1 MNLSVRARLT
11 GLVAL
16 VALLIGVV
24 AATLGVDQVEEELIA
39 DELDASANEQLGVV
53 AELVEFGGQVAVL
66 EGELDG
72 EDGELVLGEGEVIFV
87 DDFSI
92 QIELENLS
100 QALGELVG
108 TDALA
113 QLLDAADYESGESV
127 EILTYFGQ
135 VVRFDPDALTLEG
148 PEPLDETERPV
159 IPQSG
164 VDELLFLTTDID
176 VDDVFEIGLDEDE
189 LDEDELDQDFVEQT
203 GGASELVFGTRE
215 VDGTDYVVFADVSDI
230 SRGLGSIRSIVWLS
244 VPVLMVLGG
253 LLAWLLTGRAL
264 RPVHSITSQ
273 VGAISSG
280 SLDQRV
286 PEPGTGDEIAEL
298 AATMNSM
305 LDRLEVDDRRLRQ
318 FVSDASHELRSPVA
332 VLRSEA
338 EVARR
343 APDATSVE
351 ELADGVLSESTRLQR
366 IVEDLLVLAR
376 GEERQMARRVEV
388 DVDDIVLTEAGRR
401 RSLPVDT
408 RSVSA
413 GRILGT
419 PEAVGRIV
427 THLLDNA
434 ARHGTS
440 RVEVG
445 LRSGEDGVRLWV
457 DDDGPGV
464 PDAERGRIFERF
476 ARLDDARTRDR
487 GGAGLGLAVVAE
499 SVRSMGGQVTVADAP
514 LGGARFEVR
523 WPSVT

>member
-1 MNLSVRARLT
+1 MKLSVRARLT
-11 GLVAL
+11 VLVVV

-24 AATLGVDQVEEELIA
+24 AATIGVDQIEEELIA
-39 DELDASANEQLGVV
+39 DELDAAAAEQLGVV
-53 AELVEFGGQVAVL
+53 AELIEFGGQVTVL
-66 EGELDG
+66 EGDGDDGDDGLD
-72 EDGELVLGEGEVIFV
+72 DGDGIFV
-87 DDFSI
+87 DDFSV
-92 QIELENLS
+92 QVELESLS
-100 QALGELVG
+100 FALSELVG
-108 TDALA
+108 TDALD
-113 QLLDAADYESGESV
+113 QLLDVAGSDGDEAI

-135 VVRFDPDALTLEG
+135 IVQFDPEALTLVG
-148 PEPLDETERPV
+148 PEPLSGTENPIV
-159 IPQSG
+159 PQSAI
-164 VDELLFLTTDID
+164 DELLFSTSEFD
-176 VDDVFEIGLDEDE
+176 VDDVFAIEVDDDVDADAEAPNGE
-189 LDEDELDQDFVEQT
+189 
-203 GGASELVFGTRE
+203 ALVFDTRS
-215 VDGTDYVVFADVSDI
+215 VDGVDYVVFADVSDI
-230 SRGLGSIRSIVWLS
+230 DRGLGSIRSIVWIS
-244 VPVLMVLGG
+244 VPVLVLGAG
-253 LLAWLLTGRAL
+253 LLAWMLTGRAL

-273 VGAISSG
+273 VGVISSG
-280 SLDQRV
+280 NLHQRV

-338 EVARR
+338 EVAKRS
-343 APDATSVE
+343 PDGTSIE
-351 ELADGVLSESTRLQR
+351 ALAEGVLAESTRLQR

-376 GEERQMARRVEV
+376 GEERQASRRVEV
-388 DVDDIVLTEAGRR
+388 DVDDIVLTEASRR

-408 RSVSA
+408 RAVSA

-445 LRSGEDGVRLWV
+445 LQTDDDGVRLWI

-464 PDAERGRIFERF
+464 PEADRGRIFERF

-499 SVRSMGGQVTVADAP
+499 SVRSMGGRVRVDDAP
-514 LGGARFEVR
+514 LGGARFVVE
-523 WPSVT
+523 WPAAT

>member
-11 GLVAL
+11 GLVVL

-24 AATLGVDQVEEELIA
+24 AATVGVDQVEEELIA
-39 DELDASANEQLGVV
+39 DELDAAAAEQLEAV
-53 AELVEFGGQVAVL
+53 AELIEFGDQITVVDDDLDDDLDDDEDADEAV
-66 EGELDG
+66 
-72 EDGELVLGEGEVIFV
+72 FV

-92 QIELENLS
+92 QAELENLS
-100 QALGELVG
+100 FALSDLVG
-108 TDALA
+108 TDALD
-113 QLLDAADYESGESV
+113 QLLDEAQYQTGETV

-135 VVRFDPDALTLEG
+135 VVRFDPEALSLQG
-148 PEPLDETERPV
+148 PEALDVTEKPV
-159 IPQSG
+159 IPQS
-164 VDELLFLTTDID
+164 VIDSLFFSVVEFD
-176 VDDVFEIGLDEDE
+176 VDDIFALDPEAE
-189 LDEDELDQDFVEQT
+189 LDESFEDALEEQQEAT
-203 GGASELVFGTRE
+203 SLVFETRTIDD
-215 VDGTDYVVFADVSDI
+215 VDYVVFADVSDI
-230 SRGLGSIRSIVWLS
+230 DRGLDQIRSIVWLS
-244 VPVLMVLGG
+244 VPVLVIGGG

-273 VGAISSG
+273 VEEISSG
-280 SLDQRV
+280 NLHQRV
-286 PEPGTGDEIAEL
+286 PEPETGDEIAEL

-338 EVARR
+338 EVAKRS
-343 APDATSVE
+343 PDATSVD
-351 ELADGVLSESTRLQR
+351 ELADGVLEESTRLQR

-376 GEERQMARRVEV
+376 GEERQASRRLEL
-388 DVDDIVLTEAGRR
+388 DVDDIVLHEATRR
-401 RSLPVDT
+401 RALPVDT
-408 RSVSA
+408 RAVSA

-440 RVEVG
+440 RIEVG
-445 LRSGEDGVRLWV
+445 LRSEAAVVRLWV
-457 DDDGPGV
+457 DDDGPGI
-464 PDAERGRIFERF
+464 PMSERGRIFERF

-499 SVRSMGGQVTVADAP
+499 SVRSMAGQVKVEDAP
-514 LGGARFEVR
+514 LGGARFVVE
-523 WPSVT
+523 WPAAT

>member
-11 GLVAL
+11 GLVVL
-16 VALLIGVV
+16 VALLLGVV
-24 AATLGVDQVEEELIA
+24 AATLGLDQVEEELVA
-39 DELDASANEQLGVV
+39 DELAAAAEQQLDVV
-53 AELVEFGGQVAVL
+53 AELIEFGGQVAIL
-66 EGELDG
+66 EGELDD
-72 EDGELVLGEGEVIFV
+72 EDGELLLDGGEAIFV

-92 QIELENLS
+92 QAELENLS
-100 QALGELVG
+100 FSLGELVG
-108 TDALA
+108 TEALDR
-113 QLLDAADYESGESV
+113 LLDAADYEPGETV

-135 VVRFDPDALTLEG
+135 IVRFDPEALTLEG
-148 PEPLDETERPV
+148 PEALDESDAPI

-164 VDELLFLTTDID
+164 IDELLFVTVDFD
-176 VDDVFEIGLDEDE
+176 VDDVFAIGVDED
-189 LDEDELDQDFVEQT
+189 DFEDVSD
-203 GGASELVFGTRE
+203 ASALVFGTST
-215 VDGTDYVVFADVSDI
+215 VDDTEFVVFADVSDI
-230 SRGLGSIRSIVWLS
+230 NRGLDSIRSIVWVS
-244 VPVLMVLGG
+244 VPVLVILGG
-253 LLAWLLTGRAL
+253 ALAWLLTGRAL
-264 RPVHSITSQ
+264 SPVHSITSQ

-280 SLDQRV
+280 NLHERV

-343 APDATSVE
+343 TPDGTSVE

-376 GEERQMARRVEV
+376 GEERQAARRVEV

-401 RSLPVDT
+401 RTLPVDT
-408 RSVSA
+408 RAVSA
-413 GRILGT
+413 GRIHGT

-440 RVEVG
+440 RIEVG
-445 LRSGEDGVRLWV
+445 LQTDEDTVRLWV

-464 PDAERGRIFERF
+464 PAEDRARIFERF

-499 SVRSMGGQVTVADAP
+499 SVRSMGGQVVVEDAP
-514 LGGARFEVR
+514 IGGARFAVR
-523 WPSVT
+523 WPATT